1 MEESRRNTARIVAR
15 AACCVLIAGG
25 VFGYNA
31 VVDAQGRQAAA
42 AVAAQKESG
51 QRGPFLKDGVF
62 QGTARGYGGPT
73 TLEVTVENG
82 YVSKVECVKEYDDD
96 AYFDLASDSLFAAVV
111 DEQSL
116 DLDTVSSATFSSR
129 GIINAINNAL
139 VDGGAVAGEKV
150 GASVSSSTGAHSTSE
165 LKQLAAAR
173 AGDGPAWYELT
184 VADLL
189 GSAGES
195 AASSSASGSR
205 GAAGNAGFAG
215 GR

>member
-1 MEESRRNTARIVAR
+1 MEESKRNIARIVVR
-15 AACCVLIAGG
+15 AACCALIAGG
-25 VFGYNA
+25 VAGYNA
-31 VVDAQGRQAAA
+31 VVDAQGQQAAA
-42 AVAAQKESG
+42 AIATRKESG

-82 YVSKVECVKEYDDD
+82 YVARVECVKEYDDD
-96 AYFDLASDSLFAAVV
+96 AYFELASDNLFTAVV
-111 DEQSL
+111 EEQTL

-165 LKQLAAAR
+165 LKELAAAR
-173 AGDGPAWYELT
+173 AEESSAWYELT
-184 VADLL
+184 FAELL
-189 GSAGES
+189 GAAGES
-195 AASSSASGSR
+195 SPSSASTGSR
-205 GAAGNAGFAG
+205 NTSGNAGFAG